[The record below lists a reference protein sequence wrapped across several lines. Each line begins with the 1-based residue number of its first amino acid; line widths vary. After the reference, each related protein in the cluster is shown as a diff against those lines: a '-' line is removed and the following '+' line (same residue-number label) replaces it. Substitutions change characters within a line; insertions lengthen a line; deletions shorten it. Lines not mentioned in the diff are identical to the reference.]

1 MKQVLKRVLSLFLV
15 LTLCCSNVVTAYAD
29 TPGNSSAG
37 MVPVP
42 HPGGGGS
49 GGSYKAA
56 PVFADYGFRVTY

>member
-15 LTLCCSNVVTAYAD
+15 LTLCCTSVVSVYAD

-37 MVPVP
+37 RVPVP

-49 GGSYKAA
+49 GGTYKAA
-56 PVFADYGFRVTY
+56 PVFAVTTA

>member
-15 LTLCCSNVVTAYAD
+15 LTLCCSNVVFVYAD

-42 HPGGGGS
+42 HPGGGG
-49 GGSYKAA
+49 G
-56 PVFADYGFRVTY
+56 TYFTRSLYLAC

>member
-1 MKQVLKRVLSLFLV
+1 MCRLYKRVLSLLLCIMIIVMVPLQV
-15 LTLCCSNVVTAYAD
+15 LAD

-37 MVPVP
+37 KVPVP

-56 PVFADYGFRVTY
+56 PVFAVTTA

>member
-15 LTLCCSNVVTAYAD
+15 LTLCFSNVANVYAD

-42 HPGGGGS
+42 HPGG
-49 GGSYKAA
+49 A
-56 PVFADYGFRVTY
+56 